1 VNTRETRSPYDA
13 LSIESNASANEIK
26 RAFRALAK
34 TKHPDVTADDGAAFR
49 LVVSAYDVL
58 SDDVLRLDLANGEI
72 VRHGEFTWRLGDGD
86 VAKTRATKWTYDD
99 SETFVRWTKPRRARA
114 PRVEGLTL
122 APSDRDERVRKW
134 RLSQFVSLWCVVERT
149 RDGFDLESSAS
160 ARSSPERRFGSVRF
174 VSFRFVSFRFGFT
187 LVSLVHG
194 RRTGQSGVA
203 RGALFSPPSFP
214 RRSPSSF
221 SLARTRPRS
230 TSLRRSSRSSRV
242 DGAENV
248 ERFVGD
254 SPAL

>member
-1 VNTRETRSPYDA
+1 MTTRETRSPYDA

-174 VSFRFVSFRFGFT
+174 GSVRFVSFRFVSFRIYALFARSWSSHRTKWCRAWRVVLTTVVPAAFAVVVLSRAYAPALDVAST
-187 LVSLVHG
+187 LV
-194 RRTGQSGVA
+194 A
-203 RGALFSPPSFP
+203 K
-214 RRSPSSF
+214 
-221 SLARTRPRS
+221 
-230 TSLRRSSRSSRV
+230 
-242 DGAENV
+242 
-248 ERFVGD
+248 
-254 SPAL
+254 

>member
-1 VNTRETRSPYDA
+1 MTTRETRSPYDA

-174 VSFRFVSFRFGFT
+174 VSFRFVSDLRSFRSFMVVAQDKVVSRVARCSHHRRSRGVRRRRSLSRVRARARRRFDARREVAAST
-187 LVSLVHG
+187 APRTSSVSL
-194 RRTGQSGVA
+194 A
-203 RGALFSPPSFP
+203 IP
-214 RRSPSSF
+214 
-221 SLARTRPRS
+221 
-230 TSLRRSSRSSRV
+230 LRF
-242 DGAENV
+242 EW
-248 ERFVGD
+248 
-254 SPAL
+254 